1 MKIPSTFA
9 WLGGA
14 VLTAAFIIFGFS
26 NLFSTTNDA
35 PPPAPSNQVSAPAAP
50 PISDESRAAK
60 PNGNRIQI
68 AFLLDTSSSMDG
80 LIDQAKAR
88 LWNILNEILKA
99 EKDGST
105 PDIEVAL
112 YQYGN
117 SGLLPEK
124 GYIQQVTG
132 LTTDVDLLSAK
143 LFGLSTGGGDEY
155 CGQVIQTST
164 NELQWDDS
172 DNTIKLI
179 YIAGNETFHQGGVKA
194 KDALTKARSKGIA
207 VNTIFCGDPNSDVG
221 RTWRTS
227 LTTAD
232 GDFFFINQDEQVV
245 YIPSPHDDRIEH
257 LNQQLNRTYIPI
269 GSNGAALQANQLA
282 QDDNAASYSKAN
294 LSSRAKFKASKKYKN
309 TSWDLVD
316 AEEADPTRILKE
328 KASLPDSLSSLSDAE
343 LTVKIKALKE
353 TRESLQEEIT
363 DLTKKRDQFVTE
375 AKKSA
380 AGQQENT
387 LSDKINLSVRKRLVE
402 KDYTI
407 KE

>member
-1 MKIPSTFA
+1 MKTPVTFA

-14 VLTAAFIIFGFS
+14 VLTATLIVFGFS
-26 NLFSTTNDA
+26 SLFSFANGA
-35 PPPAPSNQVSAPAAP
+35 PPTAPQNLISAPAAAP
-50 PISDESRAAK
+50 TS
-60 PNGNRIQI
+60 NGNRIQI

-172 DNTIKLI
+172 NNTIKLI
-179 YIAGNETFHQGGVKA
+179 YIAYLNP
-194 KDALTKARSKGIA
+194 R
-207 VNTIFCGDPNSDVG
+207 FCV
-221 RTWRTS
+221 
-227 LTTAD
+227 
-232 GDFFFINQDEQVV
+232 
-245 YIPSPHDDRIEH
+245 
-257 LNQQLNRTYIPI
+257 
-269 GSNGAALQANQLA
+269 
-282 QDDNAASYSKAN
+282 
-294 LSSRAKFKASKKYKN
+294 
-309 TSWDLVD
+309 
-316 AEEADPTRILKE
+316 
-328 KASLPDSLSSLSDAE
+328 
-343 LTVKIKALKE
+343 
-353 TRESLQEEIT
+353 
-363 DLTKKRDQFVTE
+363 
-375 AKKSA
+375 
-380 AGQQENT
+380 
-387 LSDKINLSVRKRLVE
+387 
-402 KDYTI
+402 
-407 KE
+407 

>member
-1 MKIPSTFA
+1 MKFPSTFA

-14 VLTAAFIIFGFS
+14 VLTATLTVFGFTS
-26 NLFSTTNDA
+26 LLSSGSDA
-35 PPPAPSNQVSAPAAP
+35 INPISAPAPAP
-50 PISDESRAAK
+50 TIS
-60 PNGNRIQI
+60 NGNRIQI

-117 SGLLPEK
+117 TSLLPEK

-143 LFGLSTGGGDEY
+143 LFGLRTGGGDEY

-164 NELQWDDS
+164 NELKWDDN

-179 YIAGNETFHQGGVKA
+179 YIAGNETFHQGDVKA
-194 KDALTKARSKGIA
+194 GDALANARNKGIA
-207 VNTIFCGDPNSDVG
+207 VNTIFCGDPNSADG
-221 RTWRTS
+221 RTWATS
-227 LTTAD
+227 LTKKD
-232 GDFFFINQDEQVV
+232 GDFFFINQNESVV
-245 YIPSPHDDRIEH
+245 YIPSPHDDRIER
-257 LNQQLNRTYIPI
+257 LNQQLNGTYIPI
-269 GSNGAALQANQLA
+269 GSQGAALQANQVA
-282 QDDNAASYSKAN
+282 QDQNAASYSKAN

-316 AEEADPTRILKE
+316 AAEDKPERILKE
-328 KASLPDSLSSLSDAE
+328 KASLPDSLSTLSDAE
-343 LTVKIKALKE
+343 LTGKIKALKE
-353 TRESLQEEIT
+353 TRESLQEEILE
-363 DLTKKRDQFVTE
+363 LTRKRDQYVAE
-375 AKKSA
+375 VRKST
-380 AGQQENT
+380 AGNEENT
-387 LSDKINLSVRKRLVE
+387 LSDKINKSVRKRLVE
-402 KDYTI
+402 KEYKI
-407 KE
+407 RN